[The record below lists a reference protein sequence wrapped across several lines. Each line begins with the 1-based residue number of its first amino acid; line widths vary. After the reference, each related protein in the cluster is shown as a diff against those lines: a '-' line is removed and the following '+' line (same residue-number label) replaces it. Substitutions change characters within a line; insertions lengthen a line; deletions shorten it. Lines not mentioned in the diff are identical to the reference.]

1 MAILKVKL
9 QSGKGLEA
17 KPGSSGN
24 MYCKLMVGSEKAKS
38 KRKKT
43 HNPVWDETFCF
54 IRVNPK
60 ADQLM
65 VQVFDRIR
73 LGKTESLGWVTFPLS
88 ELSKGIE
95 KPISVNLQGAKS
107 GSITISL
114 TGVDFGFEEGSRGHS
129 VGSQF
134 NDPNT
139 SAHTIISTITQGDGG
154 NEWYLSPETV
164 EVKEEAQLGK
174 GAFGVVYKGTIFG
187 KAVAI
192 KKLNKQDF
200 SSEVLEEFV
209 KEVKV
214 MCRIRHPNVV
224 LFMGACTDPGH
235 LAIVTELLPKGS
247 LETLLKNNTCLPF
260 QKFAM
265 AKDVALALNWLH
277 CSQGILHLDLKPAN
291 LLVDEN
297 WNVKLADFGLSSLKH
312 NVQSGQ
318 MVGTPWFMAPE
329 ILLQKQYDEKA
340 DVYSFGIVLWQMYTN
355 ELQPY
360 GDRIKTLNQ
369 LIESV
374 AHKGERPRIPD
385 DCPKE
390 LVDTI
395 KACWHSNPQERPSFQ
410 ELINKSTIDNI
421 VLSRVFGPDQSL
433 GRECWCRLCLEKVKA
448 SVTWDDFL
456 KAFQQTINVPSI
468 ADIQKECLK
477 RLLRNDA
484 DEVTCEKFSQ
494 MLDWIG
500 PLTPGY
506 ELLETAVSLLGRADF
521 FGPITGKLAE
531 QNLRNQPPGTY
542 LLRFSVTQSGDYAI
556 AAIDE
561 NKTIN
566 HYKIQKINGKYVVG
580 DAKYD
585 SLEAALKK
593 PPPPLQKV
601 MLKPCPG
608 SPYRDLFTRDYD
620 EIVYASFSE
629 K

>member
-1 MAILKVKL
+1 MGILKVKL
-9 QSGKGLEA
+9 QNAKSLEA
-17 KPGSSGN
+17 RGGSSGN
-24 MYCKLMVGSEKAKS
+24 IYCQLMVGSEKAKS

-43 HNPVWDETFCF
+43 HNPAWDETFCF
-54 IRVNPK
+54 TRVNPSS
-60 ADQLM
+60 DQLM

-73 LGKTESLGWVTFPLS
+73 LGKTENIGWATFPLI
-88 ELSKGIE
+88 ELNKGVE
-95 KPISVNLQGAKS
+95 KSVSVALQGAKS
-107 GSITISL
+107 GTLSLSL
-114 TGVDFGFEEGSRGHS
+114 TGVDFGFEEGSRGRSTGTAFHDPAAS
-129 VGSQF
+129 SQ
-134 NDPNT
+134 
-139 SAHTIISTITQGDGG
+139 SIISSIQSEGG
-154 NEWYLSPETV
+154 NEWYLKPDIV
-164 EVKEEAQLGK
+164 EVNEDSQLGK
-174 GAFGVVYKGTIFG
+174 GAFGVVYKGTIYG

-192 KKLNKQDF
+192 KKLNKQDYNQ
-200 SSEVLEEFV
+200 EALDEFI

-247 LETLLKNNTCLPF
+247 LEALLKNNTLSMF

-277 CSQGILHLDLKPAN
+277 CSQGLLHLDLKPAN

-297 WNVKLADFGLSSLKH
+297 WNVKLADFGLSSLKN

-340 DVYSFGIVLWQMYTN
+340 DVYSFGIVMWQMYTN

-369 LIESV
+369 LIETV
-374 AHKGERPRIPD
+374 AHKSERPHIPEG
-385 DCPKE
+385 CPKE

-395 KACWHSNPQERPSFQ
+395 KACWNGNPNQRPSFQ
-410 ELINKSTIDNI
+410 DLINTSAIDNI
-421 VLSRVFGPDQSL
+421 VLSKVFGSDQSL
-433 GRECWCRLCLEKVKA
+433 GRECWCRLCLEKVKQ
-448 SVTWDDFL
+448 SVPWEEFL
-456 KAFQQTINVPSI
+456 KAFQQTINVPTI
-468 ADIQKECLK
+468 TDIQKECLK

-494 MLDWIG
+494 ILDWIG
-500 PLTPGY
+500 PLTVGPG
-506 ELLETAVSLLGRADF
+506 LLTTAESLLSRADF
-521 FGPITGKLAE
+521 FGPISGRQAE
-531 QNLRNQPPGTY
+531 QNLKNQPPGTY

-556 AAIDE
+556 TAVDD

-566 HYKIQKINGKYVVG
+566 HYKIQKMNGKYVVG

-585 SLEAALKK
+585 NLERALKE
-593 PPPPLQKV
+593 PPPPLHKV
-601 MLKPCPG
+601 MIRPCPG
-608 SPYRDLFTRDYD
+608 SPYRDLFMQDYS
-620 EIVYASFSE
+620 EIIYASFT

>member
-1 MAILKVKL
+1 MGILKVKL
-9 QSGKGLEA
+9 QNAKQLEA
-17 KPGSSGN
+17 RAGSGN
-24 MYCKLMVGSEKAKS
+24 IYCSLMVGSEKAKS

-43 HNPVWDETFCF
+43 YNPVWDETFCF
-54 IRVNPK
+54 TRVNP
-60 ADQLM
+60 ASDQLM
-65 VQVFDRIR
+65 VQVFDRVRIGR
-73 LGKTESLGWVTFPLS
+73 TENIGWVTFPLAD
-88 ELSKGIE
+88 LSKGVE
-95 KPISVNLQGAKS
+95 KAVSISLQGAKS
-107 GSITISL
+107 GTLALSL
-114 TGVDFGFEEGSRGHS
+114 TGVDFGFEEGSRGRS
-129 VGSQF
+129 TGTQF
-134 NDPNT
+134 NDPAA
-139 SAHTIISTITQGDGG
+139 SSHSIISSIQSGDGG

-200 SSEVLEEFV
+200 EKDALDEFV

-247 LETLLKNNTCLPF
+247 LETLLKNNTLSMF

-277 CSQGILHLDLKPAN
+277 CSQGLLHLDLKPAN

-297 WNVKLADFGLSSLKH
+297 WNVKLADFGLSSLKN

-369 LIESV
+369 LIETV
-374 AHKGERPRIPD
+374 AHKGERPQIPD

-395 KACWHSNPQERPSFQ
+395 KHCWAGNPNTRPSFQ
-410 ELINKSTIDNI
+410 ELINTSAIDNI
-421 VLSRVFGPDQSL
+421 VLSRVFGSDQSL
-433 GRECWCRLCLEKVKA
+433 GRECWCRLCLEKVKQ
-448 SVTWDDFL
+448 SVPWEDFL
-456 KAFQQTINVPSI
+456 KAFQQTVNVPTI
-468 ADIQKECLK
+468 TDIQKECLK

-494 MLDWIG
+494 ILDWIG
-500 PLTPGY
+500 PLTVGTG
-506 ELLETAVSLLGRADF
+506 LLTTAESLLSRADF
-521 FGPITGKLAE
+521 FGPISGRQAE
-531 QNLRNQPPGTY
+531 QNLKNQPPGTY

-556 AAIDE
+556 TAVDE

-566 HYKIQKINGKYVVG
+566 HYKIQKTNGKYVVG

-585 SLEAALKK
+585 SLERALKE

-601 MLKPCPG
+601 MLRPCPG
-608 SPYRDLFTRDYD
+608 SPYRDLFTQDYS
-620 EIVYASFSE
+620 EIIYASFS